1 MNKRAQAG
9 SVATFLLLMAVFII
23 FYVLLIPPPERQA
36 LLGNG
41 EKTPETTETSA
52 EGELLLSAFPGEVFP
67 LRQGQLVRDLGSI
80 TLFSKVGKE
89 VIDLASVLSLKSKF
103 FGSDTKTLFFKI
115 DDPSTIEGANL
126 VFFVNKAGEDI
137 KIELNGFEIYDAGL
151 DQNSLPINLPANL
164 LKESNNLRFIVK
176 SGFFSNQYEITDVKV
191 SLTKKLEK
199 KIASRSFSLTEAEK
213 KGVERA
219 TLSYFVNCLSI
230 EDQGTITIFLND
242 KLLYSDFAS
251 CDVDFQNLD
260 IPLNKLK
267 TGFNSLE
274 FRIDSGDYVVD
285 DPAIILEMAERNYP
299 IYNFEVDDSVYR
311 VLFNSCYDQCVFDC
325 ERECSSTLCLG
336 ECIDD
341 CSNECNTGKA
351 VLVLR
356 FAGDRRKVAAITINE
371 FELNIDTF
379 APLYEADITGF
390 LRRGSNSIKI
400 IPKAEFEIQTLQ
412 IFAG

>member
-1 MNKRAQAG
+1 M
-9 SVATFLLLMAVFII
+9 
-23 FYVLLIPPPERQA
+23 
-36 LLGNG
+36 
-41 EKTPETTETSA
+41 
-52 EGELLLSAFPGEVFP
+52 
-67 LRQGQLVRDLGSI
+67 
-80 TLFSKVGKE
+80 
-89 VIDLASVLSLKSKF
+89 
-103 FGSDTKTLFFKI
+103 
-115 DDPSTIEGANL
+115 DDPSTIESANL
-126 VFFVNKAGEDI
+126 VFFVNKAGDDI
-137 KIELNGFEIYDAGL
+137 QIELNGFEIYDAGL
-151 DQNSLPINLPANL
+151 NQNSLPINLPANL

-199 KIASRSFSLTEAEK
+199 KVASRSFSLTEGEK

-336 ECIDD
+336 ECIDE
-341 CSNECNTGKA
+341 CSDTCNTGKA

-400 IPKAEFEIQTLQ
+400 ITKAEF
-412 IFAG
+412 